1 VAAQLAGKSEGLPI
15 GERGGPGGPGGRR
28 GGFGPGMF
36 LAEPIK
42 NLADADKN
50 DQITPKELTSLAEKW
65 WSEWDSAKT
74 GKLNEEQLGEGLVK
88 AFPPPPGFGGPGGP
102 GRP

>member
-1 VAAQLAGKSEGLPI
+1 
-15 GERGGPGGPGGRR
+15 
-28 GGFGPGMF
+28 MF